1 MSIVVWEVDKWRK
14 EPRRKEYARETASFY
29 VRADGRRDAKRTSYS
44 KMYSDFEEACR
55 AIKSRLEAE
64 EEKIRAELVRK
75 AAPEL
80 LEAAEHCR
88 ELLMRYEINRVN
100 GEEIADEAIA
110 KLNAAI
116 AKARGE
122 S

>member
-1 MSIVVWEVDKWRK
+1 MSKQQHTPGPWVSSYMPEECGDYVISGGNGVSVAISIGGTKTEAHN
-14 EPRRKEYARETASFY
+14 ARLIA
-29 VRADGRRDAKRTSYS
+29 
-44 KMYSDFEEACR
+44 
-55 AIKSRLEAE
+55 
-64 EEKIRAELVRK
+64 

-116 AKARGE
+116 ARARGE

>member
-1 MSIVVWEVDKWRK
+1 MSKQQHTRGPWFVG
-14 EPRRKEYARETASFY
+14 EPVRQVMTPGVGYPIYFNEDLEQVTDYVYQEADARLIA
-29 VRADGRRDAKRTSYS
+29 
-44 KMYSDFEEACR
+44 
-55 AIKSRLEAE
+55 
-64 EEKIRAELVRK
+64 

-116 AKARGE
+116 ARARGE